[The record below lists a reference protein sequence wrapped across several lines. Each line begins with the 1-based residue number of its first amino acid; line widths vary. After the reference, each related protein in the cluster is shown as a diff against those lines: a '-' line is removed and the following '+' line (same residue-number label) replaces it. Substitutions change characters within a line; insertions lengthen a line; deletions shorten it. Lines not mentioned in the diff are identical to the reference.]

1 VGASPAKQH
10 VNRTGSRDEQGNF
23 VTVCNG
29 SQLPRLNAVVLQ
41 NELPQAWRQLEL
53 VEETG
58 STNSD
63 LLTRAAAG
71 EEIDGIVLIAEHQTA
86 GRGRTGRSWL
96 SSPHSQITMSLGVSA
111 AGVAADGWGWL
122 PLATGVAVVD
132 ALAPLT
138 GTSIGLKWPND
149 VLAGE
154 GKLAGILAE
163 VGSPKPT
170 IVVGIGI
177 NVVGHPDEAAVALA
191 DLGVATNDRNELIP
205 PLLHELGARIERWR
219 AAGGA
224 DDRLIA
230 PASALETLDR
240 AGAGAGDR
248 HRFGGIRRRGRRADD
263 LGPDRQDRRLRRDR
277 RDLAADHRVADI
289 VAILEL
295 VHNAFRH
302 HRSARDVP
310 PRATHPQRHR
320 HSAGPY
326 QQC

>member
-10 VNRTGSRDEQGNF
+10 VNRTGSLDEQGNF

-71 EEIDGIVLIAEHQTA
+71 EEIDGVVLIAEHQTA

-96 SSPHSQITMSLGVSA
+96 SSPHSQITMSLGVGA

-149 VLAGE
+149 VLAGD

-163 VGSPKPT
+163 VASPKPT

-177 NVVGHPDEAAVALA
+177 NVVGHPDEAAVALTE
-191 DLGVATNDRNELIP
+191 LGVVTRDRNELIP

-230 PASALETLDR
+230 DYRSRSLTINSRVRALLPGGGEIVGTATSIDAQGRLLIDSGDQTV
-240 AGAGAGDR
+240 AVSAGDVVHLR
-248 HRFGGIRRRGRRADD
+248 H
-263 LGPDRQDRRLRRDR
+263 
-277 RDLAADHRVADI
+277 
-289 VAILEL
+289 
-295 VHNAFRH
+295 
-302 HRSARDVP
+302 
-310 PRATHPQRHR
+310 
-320 HSAGPY
+320 
-326 QQC
+326 